1 MRNLED
7 CRAEVFLRSEKR
19 IKERKRKRNR
29 ALAWCIPLCLLL
41 VAGGIY
47 IRPLFEPVD
56 DCAQAGGTNRIP
68 DGGVVVGGYDYTLLS
83 KNMKY
88 TSVEITDRTGDTEV
102 VREVTD
108 EVLVGS
114 LCSFMM
120 TNGNLL
126 ATAESAADGKETN
139 TIKDEVAEKDSFE
152 GKTAEYEFV
161 FRSETGETST
171 FRLYETTL
179 YHVENSRVVIL
190 SKAQVTEL
198 LSQLV
203 VEE

>member
-7 CRAEVFLRSEKR
+7 CRAEVFRRSEKR
-19 IKERKRKRNR
+19 IKERKRKRNC

-56 DCAQAGGTNRIP
+56 ECAKAGGTNRIL
-68 DGGVVVGGYDYTLLS
+68 DGGVGVGGYDYTLLS

-120 TNGNLL
+120 TNRNLL
-126 ATAESAADGKETN
+126 ATAESTTDGKETN
-139 TIKDEVAEKDSFE
+139 TIKDEVATKDNFE

-161 FRSETGETST
+161 FQSETGETST
-171 FRLYETTL
+171 FRLYESTL
-179 YHVENSRVVIL
+179 YHVENNRVVIL
-190 SKAQVTEL
+190 SKAQVIDL
-198 LSQLV
+198 LSQLAA
-203 VEE
+203 EE

>member
-7 CRAEVFLRSEKR
+7 CRAEVFRRSEKR
-19 IKERKRKRNR
+19 IKERKRKRNLV
-29 ALAWCIPLCLLL
+29 LACCIPMCLFLI
-41 VAGGIY
+41 AGGFY
-47 IRPLFEPVD
+47 IRPLLEPMD
-56 DCAQAGGTNRIP
+56 EMAKSGGTNRIP
-68 DGGVVVGGYDYTLLS
+68 DGGVVVGGFDYTLLS

-102 VREVTD
+102 LRKVTD

-126 ATAESAADGKETN
+126 ATAESTTDGKETN
-139 TIKDEVAEKDSFE
+139 TIKDEVATKDNFE

-161 FRSETGETST
+161 FQSETGETST

-190 SKAQVTEL
+190 SKAQVTDL
-198 LSQLV
+198 LSQLA

>member
-7 CRAEVFLRSEKR
+7 CRAEVFRRSKER
-19 IKERKRKRNR
+19 IKERKRKRNLV
-29 ALAWCIPLCLLL
+29 LACCIPMCLFLI
-41 VAGGIY
+41 AGGFY
-47 IRPLFEPVD
+47 IRPLLEPMD
-56 DCAQAGGTNRIP
+56 EMAKSGGTNRIP
-68 DGGVVVGGYDYTLLS
+68 DGGVVVGGFDYTLLS

-120 TNGNLL
+120 TNRNLL
-126 ATAESAADGKETN
+126 ATAESTTDGKETN
-139 TIKDEVAEKDSFE
+139 TIKDEVAVKDNFE

-171 FRLYETTL
+171 FRLYESTL
-179 YHVENSRVVIL
+179 YHVENNSVVIL
-190 SKAQVTEL
+190 SKAQVTDL
-198 LSQLV
+198 LSQLAA
-203 VEE
+203 EE

>member
-7 CRAEVFLRSEKR
+7 CKAEVFRRSKER
-19 IKERKRKRNR
+19 IKERKRKRNLV
-29 ALAWCIPLCLLL
+29 LACCIPMCLLL

-56 DCAQAGGTNRIP
+56 DCAKAGGTNRIP

-126 ATAESAADGKETN
+126 ATAESATDGKETN
-139 TIKDEVAEKDSFE
+139 TIKDEVAVKDSFE

-171 FRLYETTL
+171 LRLYETTL

-190 SKAQVTEL
+190 SKAQVTDL
-198 LSQLV
+198 LSQLAA
-203 VEE
+203 EE

>member
-7 CRAEVFLRSEKR
+7 CRAEVFRRSEKR

-29 ALAWCIPLCLLL
+29 VLAWCIPLCLLL

-47 IRPLFEPVD
+47 IRPFFEPVNE
-56 DCAQAGGTNRIP
+56 CAKAGGTNRIP

-88 TSVEITDRTGDTEV
+88 TSVEITDRTGDAAV
-102 VREVTD
+102 VREITD
-108 EVLVGS
+108 EVLVGN

-120 TNGNLL
+120 MNRNPL
-126 ATAESAADGKETN
+126 ATAESTTDGKETN
-139 TIKDEVAEKDSFE
+139 TIKDEVAAKDNFE

-179 YHVENSRVVIL
+179 YHAENNSVVIL
-190 SKAQVTEL
+190 SKAQVTDL
-198 LSQLV
+198 LSLLA

>member
-7 CRAEVFLRSEKR
+7 CRAEVFRRSKER
-19 IKERKRKRNR
+19 IKERKRKRNLV
-29 ALAWCIPLCLLL
+29 LACCIPMCLFLI
-41 VAGGIY
+41 AGGFY
-47 IRPLFEPVD
+47 IRPLLEPMD
-56 DCAQAGGTNRIP
+56 ECAQAGGTNRIP

-102 VREVTD
+102 VRKVTD

-126 ATAESAADGKETN
+126 ATAESATDGKETN
-139 TIKDEVAEKDSFE
+139 TIKDEVAAKDNFE

-179 YHVENSRVVIL
+179 YHVENNSVVIL
-190 SKAQVTEL
+190 SGAQVTDL
-198 LSQLV
+198 LSQLA

>member
-7 CRAEVFLRSEKR
+7 CRAEVFRRSEKR

-29 ALAWCIPLCLLL
+29 AFAWCIPLCLLL

-56 DCAQAGGTNRIP
+56 ECAQAGGTNRIP

-126 ATAESAADGKETN
+126 ATAESMTDGKETN
-139 TIKDEVAEKDSFE
+139 TIKDEVAAKDNFE

-190 SKAQVTEL
+190 SKAQVTDL
-198 LSQLV
+198 LSQLAA
-203 VEE
+203 EE